1 MRNAFFIIAAILVSN
16 RVFAHESARV
26 YSYKFEYSNAA
37 DLGFA
42 DELTGRI
49 ANALGKSAEKC
60 VDLRSLGS
68 SSNGQFQSQGTMGIM
83 MNAPLSPKAIEDIKN
98 AICKKPKDLDP
109 IYMAD
114 PSYANAL
121 SAINKCKAKFS
132 LKSAKLSE
140 VELKFDAYDEG
151 KMKST
156 SFALGDRTEL
166 PKFSEGC
173 GTGKS
178 ADSWNNAAS
187 TQGAQLLISGTD
199 GAAKFNVVGVK
210 GGGLDWT
217 FGFPNEDS
225 FKAIESLSSTN
236 IKSKERAE
244 HTAISH

>member
-1 MRNAFFIIAAILVSN
+1 MRKAFFIIAAILFSN
-16 RVFAHESARV
+16 QVFADDSARV
-26 YSYKFEYSNAA
+26 YSYRFDYSNAA
-37 DLGFA
+37 DLGSA
-42 DELTGRI
+42 DELNGRI
-49 ANALGKSAEKC
+49 AKALGKSAEKC
-60 VDLRSLGS
+60 IDLRSLTS
-68 SSNGQFQSQGTMGIM
+68 SSNGQFQERGTMGIV

-109 IYMAD
+109 IYTVD

-121 SAINKCKAKFS
+121 SAIKKCKAKFS

-173 GTGKS
+173 DTGKS
-178 ADSWNNAAS
+178 VDSRNNAAS
-187 TQGAQLLISGTD
+187 TQGAQLLISGTN
-199 GAAKFNVVGVK
+199 GAAKFNSFGIK

-217 FGFPNEDS
+217 FGLPDENS

-236 IKSKERAE
+236 IKTRERAE

>member
-1 MRNAFFIIAAILVSN
+1 MQKAFFIIAAILVSN
-16 RVFAHESARV
+16 HVFAHDSARV

-42 DELTGRI
+42 DELGGRI
-49 ANALGKSAEKC
+49 AKALGKSAEKC
-60 VDLRSLGS
+60 IDLRSVTSTG
-68 SSNGQFQSQGTMGIM
+68 NGQFQSQGTMGIM

-121 SAINKCKAKFS
+121 SAIKKCKAKFS
-132 LKSAKLSE
+132 LKSAKLSD
-140 VELKFDAYDEG
+140 VELVFEDYDEG
-151 KMKST
+151 KNKST
-156 SFALGDRTEL
+156 SYSLKDRTEV
-166 PKFSEGC
+166 PRFSESC
-173 GTGKS
+173 GTGKG

-187 TQGAQLLISGTD
+187 TQGAQMLISGTN
-199 GAAKFNVVGVK
+199 GAEKFKVVGVK
-210 GGGLDWT
+210 GGGLAWT